1 MFFRTAFFVFAL
13 FAGASLWA
21 KPGAV
26 QSFLENHCLDCHDG
40 DTQKGD
46 LNLESLGFE
55 LGQAESFEKW
65 VLVHDKVE
73 AGEMPP
79 KKKRRPKSD
88 EVAAFL
94 DPLAAALG
102 QADRDR
108 VARAGRATVRRLNRF
123 RV

>member
-21 KPGAV
+21 KPRAV
-26 QSFLENHCLDCHDG
+26 QSFLENHCLDCHDD

-55 LGQAESFEKW
+55 LGQAELFEKW
-65 VLVHDKVE
+65 LLAHDKVE

-102 QADRDR
+102 H
-108 VARAGRATVRRLNRF
+108 VAVALLRQ
-123 RV
+123 